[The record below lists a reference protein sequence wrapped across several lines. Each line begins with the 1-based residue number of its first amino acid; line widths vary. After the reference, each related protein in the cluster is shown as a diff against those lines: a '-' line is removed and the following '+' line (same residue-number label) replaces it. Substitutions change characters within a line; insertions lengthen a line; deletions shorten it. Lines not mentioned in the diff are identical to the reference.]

1 VNITSLWFERNRA
14 GLGKIYALGLLINKF
29 LIYTLDT
36 MKTCITCG
44 MPLEGNHEKDFAM
57 DTPDGPVCIHDS
69 QDGKIKTGK
78 EIFEGGV
85 GFFLSSGVSGDRDLA
100 ERLTRKNMKALAYW
114 QKHPFAELS
123 GAEATNEEFAAAMAK
138 F

>member
-1 VNITSLWFERNRA
+1 LWLRRNRS
-14 GLGKIYALGLLINKF
+14 GLEKIDVVGLLINKF

-36 MKTCITCG
+36 MITCITCG
-44 MPLEGNHEKDFAM
+44 MPLEGSHEKDFAM
-57 DTPDGPVCIHDS
+57 ETADGPVCVHDS
-69 QDGKIKTGK
+69 QDEKIKTGQ

-85 GFFLSSGVSGDRDLA
+85 GFFLSSGVSSDRDLA

-123 GAEATNEEFAAAMAK
+123 GAEATNEEFAAAMSK
-138 F
+138 L